1 LAQTLVFKQMK
12 NYKKYSIIILLS
24 VLATSCKNNYIDRT
38 PGVALDEIH
47 VFSDPILAAQFADN
61 AYNYRIN
68 DYARFNDHR
77 GSTSQ
82 ASDEAVSGNS
92 EGTVTTLNTGDYFKH
107 SLAAYENDIGDVYSQ
122 CYAGIAITNK
132 MLANID
138 AVPVNTAAQ
147 AAIFPRE
154 RIRGEMYFLRAYFY
168 FELIKRF
175 GGVILINKVYTVND
189 NVNLPRSSYDECVA
203 QILGDLAQ
211 AISLLGYE
219 SASPGNYVGRAS
231 KGAAMALKA
240 RTLLFAA
247 SPLNNPSNDKTKWAS
262 AATAAQDIISSGQYK
277 LSLTYGDILNQ
288 ASSQE
293 YIQIFIRG
301 PRAIDGIFAD
311 YAMSPASGGAQGQ
324 MDPTQNHVDM
334 YEMLNGKSI
343 KDGTSGYN
351 PQNPYVN
358 RDPRFYANI
367 LYNGQ
372 AWQGKTMDTYYNVDA
387 TGKPTGTSGKDIAT
401 GITYTATGYY
411 CKKYWPEVYNR
422 TGTTGTTFLNY
433 IYFRYGEVLLN
444 YAEAQN
450 EAVGPDATVYD
461 AVNQIRQ
468 RMHVNDDVLNP
479 VTMPPLP
486 TGLSQDQMRVAIRHE
501 RAIELAFEDH
511 RWYDIMRWR
520 VGPATIAVPMYG
532 MYITKSPSGLFTYTP
547 TILGQQ
553 FQKVYAD
560 YQHRYPFPRKEIYNS
575 NGVLVQNPGWN

>member
-1 LAQTLVFKQMK
+1 MK

-24 VLATSCKNNYIDRT
+24 VLATSCKNNYLDRT
-38 PGVALDEIH
+38 PGVQLDEIH
-47 VFSDPILAAQFADN
+47 VFADPILAAQFADN

-92 EGTVTTLNTGDYFKH
+92 EGTVTTLNTGNYFAH
-107 SLAAYENDIGDVYSQ
+107 STAAYENDIGDVYSQ
-122 CYAGIAITNK
+122 CYAGIAVTNK

-138 AVPVNTAAQ
+138 AVPATTAAQ
-147 AAIFPRE
+147 IAIFPRE

-168 FELIKRF
+168 FELVKRF
-175 GGVILINKVYTVND
+175 GGVILITKSYTPND
-189 NVNLPRSSYDECVA
+189 NVNFPRSSYDDCVA
-203 QILGDLAQ
+203 QILSDLSL
-211 AISLLGYE
+211 AINLLPYE
-219 SASPGNYVGRAS
+219 SSQPSSYVGRAS

-240 RTLLFAA
+240 RTLLYAA
-247 SPLNNPSNDKTKWAS
+247 SPLNNPSNDKTKW
-262 AATAAQDIISSGQYK
+262 TAAAAAAADIMSSGQY
-277 LSLTYGDILNQ
+277 SLAATYGDMLNA
-288 ASSQE
+288 ASSPE

-334 YEMLNGKSI
+334 YQMINGKDI
-343 KDGTSGYN
+343 TDGTSGYN
-351 PQNPYVN
+351 PQNPYAN

-367 LYNGQ
+367 IYNSE

-387 TGKPTGTSGKDIAT
+387 TGKPTGTSGKDIAA

-422 TGTTGTTFLNY
+422 NGTTGTTFLNY

-450 EAVGPDATVYD
+450 EAVGPDPSVYS

-468 RMHVNDDVLNP
+468 RMHVGDVVTP
-479 VTMPPLP
+479 IPAPTMPGLP
-486 TGLSQDQMRVAIRHE
+486 TGLTQDQMRVAIRHE

-511 RWYDIMRWR
+511 RWYDIMRWH

-532 MYITKSPSGLFTYTP
+532 MYTTKSPGGVFTYTP

-560 YQHRYPFPRKEIYNS
+560 YQHRYPFPRTQVYNS
-575 NGVLVQNPGWN
+575 LGVLVQNPGWN